1 MDELRAL
8 RYFAKVAESGSFTL
22 TAESFSVPPS
32 SVSRRVSELEQK
44 LGATLLQRSTRTVR
58 LTEVGSLYLE
68 RVQEAMEVLQQGEEA
83 VRAYQS
89 KPVGQL
95 KISAMAGLG
104 ERMVIPL
111 LRDFASQFPEVV
123 LDVSLSDE
131 VVSLGVD
138 DVDIAIRGGY
148 APNERIHAV
157 RLMDNEFVPVAS
169 PDYLKAEGH
178 PGTVFDLVS
187 RRGLFYRT
195 PRGPTPWLCEVDGE
209 WHDVS
214 GITAAVS
221 NDGVWLGDLAV
232 QGKGILMAPRWSLRD
247 HLKQGTLV
255 ELKLDT
261 KLFVSENT
269 ELAIYLLY
277 QKRRYHVPKIKAA
290 VDFFVEHLK
299 EG

>member
-8 RYFAKVAESGSFTL
+8 RYFAKVAESGSFTV

-32 SVSRRVSELEQK
+32 SISRRVAELEQK
-44 LGATLLQRSTRTVR
+44 LGATLLHRSTRTVR
-58 LTEVGSLYLE
+58 LTEVGALYLE
-68 RVQEAMEVLQQGEEA
+68 RVKEAMEVLQQGEEA
-83 VRAYQS
+83 VRSYQS

-95 KISAMAGLG
+95 KISAMTGLG
-104 ERMVIPL
+104 GRLVIPL
-111 LRDFASQFPEVV
+111 LEKFAFEFPEVV

-169 PDYLKAEGH
+169 PAYLESEGH
-178 PGTVFDLVS
+178 PNSVFDLAS
-187 RRGLFYRT
+187 RMGLFYRT
-195 PRGPTPWLCEVDGE
+195 PRGPTPWLCKVDGE

-214 GITAAVS
+214 GIKSAVS
-221 NDGVWLGDLAV
+221 NDGLWLGELAV

-247 HLKQGTLV
+247 HLERGSLV

-261 KLFVSENT
+261 TLFVSENT
-269 ELAIYLLY
+269 ELAIYMLY
-277 QKRRYHVPKIKAA
+277 QKQRYHVPKIKAA
-290 VDFFVEHLK
+290 VDFFIQHLK